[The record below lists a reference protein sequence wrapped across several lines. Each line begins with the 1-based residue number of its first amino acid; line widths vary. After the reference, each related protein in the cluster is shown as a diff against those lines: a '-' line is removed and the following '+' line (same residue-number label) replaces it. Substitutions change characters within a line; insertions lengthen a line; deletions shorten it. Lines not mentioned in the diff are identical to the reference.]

1 MNIYSREVRAELG
14 RTTGLTTAER
24 LAIRPAIIVDALA
37 DRHWHDVGEWS
48 IETPTA
54 LNAWGV
60 SGGRSVRRFRTWSE
74 ALEAGGPSSVV
85 KYRDHV
91 AEFACSD
98 PLAVAKIARFANERA
113 GVEAR
118 NAAHRRRVP
127 GWMRAKR
134 KAARRTVGGE

>member
-1 MNIYSREVRAELG
+1 MMFYGKEVRAELG
-14 RTTGLTTAER
+14 RTTGMTTAER

-37 DRHWHDVGEWS
+37 DERWRSIGEWS

-54 LNAWGV
+54 PNAWGLT
-60 SGGRSVRRFRTWSE
+60 GGRSVRRFRTWSE

-118 NAAHRRRVP
+118 NAAHRRHVP
-127 GWMRAKR
+127 GWLRAKR
-134 KAARRTVGGE
+134 KAARRTVRGE

>member
-1 MNIYSREVRAELG
+1 MFGYGKAVRDELG
-14 RTTGLTTAER
+14 RNTGMTTAER
-24 LAIRPAIIVDALA
+24 LAVRPAIVFDALA
-37 DRHWHDVGEWS
+37 DRHWLDVGEWS

-54 LNAWGV
+54 PNAWGLT
-60 SGGRSVRRFRTWSE
+60 GGRSVRRFRTWSE

-85 KYRDHV
+85 RYRDGA

-98 PLAVAKIARFANERA
+98 PLAVAKLARYANERA